1 MSTNYR
7 NLVKLMT
14 NIKDQGMIEQ
24 IVKQKS
30 TQHELDSID
39 TSAPFDQEGQS
50 KRLQQLQ
57 DHSSSHYLSDN
68 GKIDDLT
75 ILKGKIE
82 NFIGF
87 TKVPT
92 GIAGPL
98 LVNGTHAQGQFSIPL
113 ATTEGALVASYSR
126 GCKAASLSGGITS
139 ICMTESV
146 QRSPLFK
153 FSSIV
158 EVGMFLAWIIEQ
170 YDQFITI
177 TKSHTSHGKLI
188 NFKTNVEGNQVNL
201 VFEFETG
208 DAAGQNMVTFCT
220 AGICE
225 YILENSPVKPT
236 TWYIES
242 NFSGDKKSNYQS
254 FQSVRGKKVVAEVI
268 IPKYIVRD
276 VLKSDPKL
284 MEDYWKTSTVSL
296 VQIGS
301 IGTQGHIANGLTAL
315 FMATGQ
321 DVACISEAQVAVNRF
336 EVTPDGDLYA
346 SLTMPNLI
354 VGTVGGGTGLP
365 TQRECLEL
373 MDCYG
378 TGKAKKFAEICCAL
392 ALAGELSIAAA
403 IASGHFVSAHKSLG
417 RS

>member
-7 NLVKLMT
+7 NLVKLMS
-14 NIKDQGMIEQ
+14 Q
-24 IVKQKS
+24 INDEELIQKIVAQSKLTPELKSLS
-30 TQHELDSID
+30 TK
-39 TSAPFDQEGQS
+39 APFDKEGQET
-50 KRLQQLQ
+50 RLNTVAPNQKMK
-57 DHSSSHYLSDN
+57 YLSDN
-68 GKIDDLT
+68 GQIDDLNV
-75 ILKGKIE
+75 LKGNIE

-87 TKVPT
+87 SKVPT

-98 LVNGTHAQGQFSIPL
+98 LVNGTHAQGQFFIPL

-126 GCKAASLSGGITS
+126 GCKAASVAGGITS

-146 QRSPLFK
+146 QRSPLFRFK
-153 FSSIV
+153 TII
-158 EVGMFLAWIIEQ
+158 EVGQFLAWIVG
-170 YDQFITI
+170 QFDKFVDI
-177 TKSHTSHGKLI
+177 TKAHTSHGKLT
-188 NFKTNVEGNQVNL
+188 NFKTNVEGNQINL

-220 AGICE
+220 AGICD
-225 YILENSPVKPT
+225 YILMNSPVKPSA
-236 TWYIES
+236 WYIES

-254 FQSVRGKKVVAEVI
+254 FQSVRGKKVVAEVEL
-268 IPKYIVRD
+268 PAQVVRD
-276 VLKSDPKL
+276 VLKSEPQL
-284 MEDYWKTSTVSL
+284 MEDYWKASTLSL

-336 EVTPDGDLYA
+336 EVTPNGDLYA

-373 MDCYG
+373 IDCYG

-417 RS
+417 R